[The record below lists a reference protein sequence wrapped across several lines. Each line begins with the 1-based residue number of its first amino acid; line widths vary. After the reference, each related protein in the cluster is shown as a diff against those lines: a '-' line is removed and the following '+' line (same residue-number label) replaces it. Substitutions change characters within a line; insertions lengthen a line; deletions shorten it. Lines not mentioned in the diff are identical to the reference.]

1 MRKNSFTLLE
11 ILIVIGIIAI
21 LAALTVGGLQF
32 AGDKSDEAKTRAIM
46 KEFEM
51 ALEKYKSDKG
61 TYPIIKDPNEVVFSS
76 DDDSSPY
83 KYWEKFR
90 VGKYLGGNL
99 PEVKENNKHY
109 FYLKDGYDNSFWYC
123 YPGKKNKGKYDLW
136 SMGPDGKHGNG
147 SSDADK
153 AGEEGSDDI
162 CNWRQ

>member
-1 MRKNSFTLLE
+1 MRRNSFTLLE

-51 ALEKYKSDKG
+51 ALEKYKNDKG
-61 TYPIIKDPNEVVFSS
+61 TYPIVKGADDKGAEVDFSKS
-76 DDDSSPY
+76 A
-83 KYWEKFR
+83 WEKFKA
-90 VGKYLGGNL
+90 GKYLGGNL
-99 PEVKENNKHY
+99 SGQ
-109 FYLKDGYDNSFWYC
+109 LMDGYDNPFWYR
-123 YPGKKNKGKYDLW
+123 YPGTRNKGKYDLW
-136 SMGPDGKHGNG
+136 SMGPDEKHGNG
-147 SSDADK
+147 SSDANK

>member
-1 MRKNSFTLLE
+1 MRRNSFTLLE

-32 AGDKSDEAKTRAIM
+32 AGDKSDEAKTKAIM
-46 KEFEM
+46 KDFEM

-61 TYPIIKDPNEVVFSS
+61 TYPIVSTPAAVDFTNTAW
-76 DDDSSPY
+76 D
-83 KYWEKFR
+83 KFKA
-90 VGKYLGGNL
+90 GNYLGGTLSGELN
-99 PEVKENNKHY
+99 
-109 FYLKDGYDNSFWYC
+109 DGYDNAFWYC

-136 SMGPDGKHGNG
+136 SVGPDGKHGDGG
-147 SSDADK
+147 SNVDK

>member
-1 MRKNSFTLLE
+1 MRRNSFTLLE

-61 TYPIIKDPNEVVFSS
+61 TYPIVSTAAEVDFSKS
-76 DDDSSPY
+76 A
-83 KYWEKFR
+83 WEKFKA
-90 VGKYLGGNL
+90 GKYLGGNL
-99 PEVKENNKHY
+99 SGQ
-109 FYLKDGYDNSFWYC
+109 LTDGYDNPFWYR
-123 YPGKKNKGKYDLW
+123 YPGTKNKGKYDLW
-136 SMGPDGKHGNG
+136 SMGPDEKHGNG
-147 SSDADK
+147 GSGADK